1 MPYSKASALSRAS
14 PPHDNSLGTIPAGIR
29 PGNSRHG
36 FAAAIII
43 QGLGRSLKPARTEQ
57 RNPRSR
63 GLDRKSTLEILRAL
77 SREDATVAL
86 AVRRQLP
93 QIARA
98 VNAIAGALQN
108 GGTLFYVGA
117 GTSGR
122 LAVLDAAEC
131 PPTFGTPPNMVRA
144 IIAGGERALRHA
156 VEGAEDS
163 AANGARDLRRARV
176 SRRDVVVGVAAS
188 GATKYVL
195 GALEFARRR
204 GAVTV
209 GLTSNPRSPLAQNA
223 RISIAPDTG
232 PEAIAGSTRL
242 KAGTAQKMV
251 LNMLSTAAMVR
262 LGRVYEN
269 WMVHVALTNQK
280 LRRRGARIL
289 EEAAGVSLSAAEHAL
304 RQAGHNLPAAL
315 VMLKTG
321 ANARDARRR
330 LAESGGNVRQAL
342 EAAAKHQSKFR
353 GR

>member
-1 MPYSKASALSRAS
+1 LKA
-14 PPHDNSLGTIPAGIR
+14 AG
-29 PGNSRHG
+29 
-36 FAAAIII
+36 
-43 QGLGRSLKPARTEQ
+43 TEQ

-77 SREDATVAL
+77 NWEDASVAL
-86 AVRRQLP
+86 AVRRELP

-98 VNAIAGALQN
+98 VDAITKALRH
-108 GGTLFYVGA
+108 GGTLFYIGA

-131 PPTFGTPPNMVRA
+131 PPTFGTPPGMVRA
-144 IIAGGERALRHA
+144 IIAGGERALRQA

-163 AANGARDLRRARV
+163 AANGARDLRRAGV
-176 SRRDVVVGVAAS
+176 SRRDVVVGIAAS
-188 GATKYVL
+188 GTTAYVL
-195 GALEFARRR
+195 GALDFARRR

-209 GLTSNPRSPLAQNA
+209 GVTSNPRSPVARKA

-232 PEAIAGSTRL
+232 PEAVAGSTRL

-251 LNMLSTAAMVR
+251 LNLLSTAAMVR

-304 RQAGHNLPAAL
+304 RQSGHNLPVAL
-315 VMLKTG
+315 MMLKTG
-321 ANARDARRR
+321 ASAPDARRR
-330 LAESGGNVRQAL
+330 LAETSGNVREAL
-342 EAAAKHQSKFR
+342 EKAGKLKTRVR
-353 GR
+353 GGK